1 LLWLGGQQCSPI
13 FFNLFGEKDM
23 SDPENIPS
31 HRATQPQSVVVH
43 ESEAPVVKPLEK
55 TSDDKTVAAPATK
68 KTS

>member
-1 LLWLGGQQCSPI
+1 
-13 FFNLFGEKDM
+13 M